1 MHFLAQAR
9 KNRKIRPQKN
19 SLYFRKWN
27 FVRQILQIFQETE
40 IPKNIPY
47 ISGNGKRKN
56 ASYISRNG
64 TFQSTSRKFL
74 IFQET
79 ETLKKFLIFFQKK
92 AVLLFQE
99 TEVSYI
105 SGNPIKNFP
114 RSKSKNKTSYI
125 SKDNLQSLKIKNFL
139 YFSL

>member
-1 MHFLAQAR
+1 MVNVKMLL
-9 KNRKIRPQKN
+9 I
-19 SLYFRKWN
+19 FREMEPFN
-27 FVRQILQIFQETE
+27 PPRENIFQ
-40 IPKNIPY
+40 KM
-47 ISGNGKRKN
+47 
-56 ASYISRNG
+56 
-64 TFQSTSRKFL
+64 
-74 IFQET
+74 